1 MVGWLVNGLEVVS
14 FFCIFPLHHMLSCL
28 GAAGALVAF
37 GGKKTRAAM
46 LGYALWAVLDQSHV
60 RGGFAWAWTSGVTGW
75 LRRLSAW
82 RLASRYVPTSL
93 IRTAPLDPEAGPYI
107 FVIHPHGIIGVA
119 GMTHFG
125 TEATGFSEKFPG
137 VPVHLLGHSAIFRM
151 PFFREWCLLH
161 GHGTVAK
168 PCCLKLL
175 RRGHSI
181 ALAPGGAKES
191 LECAPGSMRLILNN
205 RKGFVRLAVETGA
218 SIVPTMSFGE
228 NELYHT
234 VQFDKGTRCRAVQ
247 DAFQARLGFAL
258 PIFFGSS
265 WLFPLLPRRIPLA
278 TVVGEPVRPVPGESG
293 PEAVDALHAR
303 YCEVLR
309 KLFDSHKAEH
319 GLAEAQLELI

>member
-1 MVGWLVNGLEVVS
+1 MGLVDRLEELS
-14 FFCIFPLHHMLSCL
+14 FFFIFPLHSILGCL
-28 GAAGALVAF
+28 GISGALVTF
-37 GGKKTRAAM
+37 GGKKTRTAM
-46 LGYALWAVLDQSHV
+46 LGYALWTLLDQSHV
-60 RGGFAWAWTSGVTGW
+60 RGGFAWAWNSGLTAR

-82 RLASRYVPTSL
+82 RLASRYVPTTL
-93 IRTAPLDPEAGPYI
+93 IRTVPIEADKGPYI

-125 TEATGFSEKFPG
+125 TESTNFSELFPG
-137 VPVHLLGHSAIFRM
+137 VPVHLLGHSAIFRV

-175 RRGHSI
+175 GRKHSI

-191 LECAPGSMRLILNN
+191 LECIPGSMRLILSK
-205 RKGFVRLAVETGA
+205 RKGFVKLAVETGA

-234 VQFDKGTRCRAVQ
+234 VQFDKGSRIRALQ
-247 DAFQARLGFAL
+247 DALQARFGFAL

-265 WLFPLLPRRIPLA
+265 PIFPLMPRRLPLV

-293 PEAVDALHAR
+293 PEAVDALHVR
-303 YCEVLR
+303 YCEALR
-309 KLFDSHKAEH
+309 RLFDSHKAKY